1 MCSNASEG
9 LCIYSFFLYI
19 LKIYIHIHS
28 QFSIHSI
35 SEGMNTFIYSF
46 IHSTCSSREPRP
58 IQIHNFQSVTNS
70 QSELFTIEPVFTG
83 LWDFAIQMH
92 LIKSKF
98 EIPLF
103 TSLPDNWTGS
113 GGWAAYCISSS
124 FLFLGEKGW
133 LPRCHWQMLQT
144 PYTLLRK
151 HGVSYLLSKVVN
163 KQLETLISA
172 KNHKR
177 SLEGLSEKS
186 GRLFFRRQGIRH
198 QFC

>member
-1 MCSNASEG
+1 
-9 LCIYSFFLYI
+9 
-19 LKIYIHIHS
+19 
-28 QFSIHSI
+28 
-35 SEGMNTFIYSF
+35 
-46 IHSTCSSREPRP
+46 
-58 IQIHNFQSVTNS
+58 
-70 QSELFTIEPVFTG
+70 
-83 LWDFAIQMH
+83 
-92 LIKSKF
+92 
-98 EIPLF
+98 
-103 TSLPDNWTGS
+103 
-113 GGWAAYCISSS
+113 
-124 FLFLGEKGW
+124 
-133 LPRCHWQMLQT
+133 MLQT